1 MSTVSAEPGLLADF
15 ENRLQGVGVGFSP
28 EFKNSKGIVLTSG
41 LAVQVLEQRRSVLQ
55 ISGVEALGASVVRV
69 AIGRIDLRA

>member
-28 EFKNSKGIVLTSG
+28 EFKNSKGIVSTSG